1 MIATAM
7 LSEGT
12 SGSTHQELIEKF
24 KFDPQNIISKNQ
36 LQQMLGKTALKDS
49 YLNYIISNSIWINKE
64 IKGNIKE
71 EYKDVL
77 DDKYDSVIKKITNK
91 EANVL
96 NEWVQ
101 KKTK

>member
-1 MIATAM
+1 
-7 LSEGT
+7 
-12 SGSTHQELIEKF
+12 
-24 KFDPQNIISKNQ
+24 
-36 LQQMLGKTALKDS
+36 MLGKTGMKGS

-77 DDKYDSVIKKITNK
+77 ADKYDSVIKKITNK

-96 NEWVQ
+96 NEEYNLFLVYLTSKEFLEWKANQ
-101 KKTK
+101 